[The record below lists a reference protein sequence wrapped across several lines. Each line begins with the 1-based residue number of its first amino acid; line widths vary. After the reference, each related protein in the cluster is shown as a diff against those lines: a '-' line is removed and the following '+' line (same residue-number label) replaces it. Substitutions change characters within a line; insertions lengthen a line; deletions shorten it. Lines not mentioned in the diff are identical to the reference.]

1 MSGRSSPV
9 SPAVKARPAWDSTPE
24 RRVLPGV
31 LTTLAVL
38 ALVPAVV
45 ATVLRVTGPTDDTW
59 ALVAA
64 FVPFGQLGYPLALVL
79 LLLAMIRAR
88 HRRFLGVV
96 AVLVVGL
103 ITLHLSWDVP
113 FFVPDRRPAVG
124 PELTLLTQ
132 NVYRGSID
140 VAQLTAATADVDVVV
155 LNETTP
161 DFLRALQTPAWD
173 RTFPYAIGDDTGA
186 PADTTVFS
194 RFRLS
199 QSTPFGHSDFTQWVT
214 TLSVP
219 GRTPV
224 RLIAA
229 HPCNPY
235 CGRGLFASD
244 HALLEGT
251 VRANLGAPL
260 IVSGDLNAIDDHAP
274 LVRLRADGMRSA
286 TDLVGAGWVPTW
298 PANRSFPPLFPI
310 DHVLVNDQLTATSLR
325 TVHLEGTDHLGLVVT
340 IAGTR

>member
-1 MSGRSSPV
+1 MSAPAPPV
-9 SPAVKARPAWDSTPE
+9 SSDRPAWDSTPT
-24 RRVLPGV
+24 RRFLPGA

-45 ATVLRVTGPTDDTW
+45 ATVLRLVGPTDDTW
-59 ALVAA
+59 ALVVS
-64 FVPFGQLGYPLALVL
+64 FVPYGQLGYPLALVL

-88 HRRFLGVV
+88 HRRALGVLS
-96 AVLVVGL
+96 VLVVGL
-103 ITLHLSWDVP
+103 ITLHLTWVVP
-113 FFVPDRRPAVG
+113 FFVPDGRPVVG
-124 PELTLLTQ
+124 PTFTLMTQ
-132 NVYRGSID
+132 NVYRGEVD
-140 VAQLTAATADVDVVV
+140 VDQLTASITDVDVVV

-161 DFLRALQTPAWD
+161 AFLRALQTPAWD
-173 RTFPYAIGDDTGA
+173 RAFPYAIGDDSGA
-186 PADTTVFS
+186 PADTSVFS
-194 RFRLS
+194 RFPLS

-214 TLSVP
+214 TVSVP
-219 GRTPV
+219 GRAPV

-260 IVSGDLNAIDDHAP
+260 VVAGDLNAIDDHAP
-274 LVRLRADGMRSA
+274 LVRLRRDGMRSA

-310 DHVLVNDQLTATSLR
+310 DHVLVDDQLTATTLR
-325 TVHLEGTDHLGLVVT
+325 TVHPSGTDHLGLVVT
-340 IAGTR
+340 LAGTR